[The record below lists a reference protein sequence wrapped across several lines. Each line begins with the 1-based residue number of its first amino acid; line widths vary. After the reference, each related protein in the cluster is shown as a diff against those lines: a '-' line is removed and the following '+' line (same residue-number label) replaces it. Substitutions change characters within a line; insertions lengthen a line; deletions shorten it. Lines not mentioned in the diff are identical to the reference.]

1 MYETVTLTF
10 LVRYDLDLVMK
21 NNVPDVKDL
30 LKGLQMTIEFETQLT
45 KRYEKH
51 VSPLYDQ
58 NVNIF

>member
-1 MYETVTLTF
+1 MYETITLTF

-45 KRYEKH
+45 KRYERH
-51 VSPLYDQ
+51 VSPLYNQ